1 MRYILA
7 LVAALAFGDATAY
20 QLQLHGLVTDYGSL
34 RPVAGARVRIYKDGQ
49 LWRTQ
54 GSSNSGKYMVTLE
67 NEGSYVVRVDA
78 PGYQGKCITIETL
91 AGQARIAGRTSGLEL
106 EMRLPAK
113 QPGIDLSY
121 LDLPLGMAMFDPSTG
136 NTRWNQ
142 AYQRNISAGIREA
155 MGRYNHHMGMLT
167 GTANRPATPKRSI
180 AICL

>member
-1 MRYILA
+1 MRNFLA
-7 LVAALAFGDATAY
+7 LIIALACADASAY
-20 QLQLHGLVTDYGSL
+20 HLQLHGLVTDYGSL

-67 NEGSYVVRVDA
+67 NEGNYVVRVDA
-78 PGYQGKCITIETL
+78 PGYQGKCISIETL
-91 AGQARIAGRTSGLEL
+91 GGHASIGGRTSGLEL

-121 LDLPLGMAMFDPSTG
+121 LDLPLGMALFDPRTG
-136 NTRWNQ
+136 STRWNQ
-142 AYQRNISAGIREA
+142 AYHRSISAGLREA
-155 MGRYNHHMGMLT
+155 MGRYNGHSAAPT
-167 GTANRPATPKRSI
+167 GTGSGAATPKRSI